1 MDTQTRLT
9 FDAKIASVGIR
20 QAKDRRGEGKFELS
34 LSVDQPQPPD
44 PISAP
49 WEFRQANGW
58 KPRPAAPKRT
68 KDESDDDFQARKQQ
82 LDAEQNRYDSA
93 RAAFAGLENDYQQ
106 RMTVYRNRIRAY
118 AELVGITSVFGSKR
132 VNVVL
137 TPTDQDLLPGFG
149 TELVEELPAAL
160 LFGPEDQDS
169 DADSDDG

>member
-1 MDTQTRLT
+1 MLFR
-9 FDAKIASVGIR
+9 S
-20 QAKDRRGEGKFELS
+20 QAKDRRAEGKFELT

-49 WEFRQANGW
+49 WEFRLANGW
-58 KPRPAAPKRT
+58 KPRPVAPKRT
-68 KDESDDDFQARKQQ
+68 KEESDDDFQSRKQQ
-82 LDAEQNRYDSA
+82 IESEQTRYDGA

-106 RMTVYRNRIRAY
+106 RLAVFRSRIRAY

-149 TELVEELPAAL
+149 TELVEESPAAL
-160 LFGPEDQDS
+160 PFGPEDEDPE
-169 DADSDDG
+169 ADSDDG